1 MTVFDVYL
9 NNHKVCRAGVGRDG
23 VLTAIV
29 NWVKLTGPAAATA
42 RRLKQ
47 PGEELR
53 LHVGGLRND
62 THMSW
67 SDRSLEFGDRIEVV
81 LAKAVEADAPATEK
95 RRDRTREEALRSDYE
110 KNATRFLNVDL
121 DIKSKSPLDSL
132 VKAFGRRVVMLHV
145 GKEGREYGAH
155 LELATESNSPDVL
168 LRRFVAL
175 INHLPRSAKQ
185 HWNRARARE
194 FNIGIQAGAK
204 PHSTELRLQPATLR
218 AVAGVRAR
226 IGLTVYGAGPHR

>member
-67 SDRSLEFGDRIEVV
+67 SDRSLELGDRVEV
-81 LAKAVEADAPATEK
+81 AVARAVHADAPATEK
-95 RRDRTREEALRSDYE
+95 RRHRSREVALKRDYE

-132 VKAFGRRVVMLHV
+132 VKAFGRRVVTLPV

-155 LELATESNSPDVL
+155 LELATESASPDLL
-168 LRRFVAL
+168 LRRFVTL
-175 INHLPRSAKQ
+175 VDRLPRSAKLQ
-185 HWNRARARE
+185 WNRARARE
-194 FNIGIQAGAK
+194 FNVGIQAGAK
-204 PHSTELRLQPATLR
+204 PHSLELRLEPATLR

-226 IGLTVYGAGPHR
+226 IGLTVYGAAR